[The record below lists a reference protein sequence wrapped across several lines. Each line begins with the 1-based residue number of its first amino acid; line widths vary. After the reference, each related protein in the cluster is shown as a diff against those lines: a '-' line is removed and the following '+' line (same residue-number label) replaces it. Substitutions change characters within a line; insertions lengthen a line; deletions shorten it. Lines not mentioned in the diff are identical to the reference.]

1 MLIIIDAI
9 SIRRTKQPTIPAT
22 TMPADATEI
31 YRSTRR
37 AACEE
42 RALVLTAAGIPSAI
56 RADGALFILEV
67 DDAELHLALAELGD
81 YEAEIRPIAVRPPA
95 PPRRQP
101 HAWIGCLVY
110 AAVLLG
116 VAYAISNGLVRLDAF
131 DLGELDAGRLQSG
144 QWWRAWTAL
153 TLHLDAGHL
162 AANLGAGIWF
172 GYLAAA
178 ELGSGSSWFLIVNG
192 AALANWVEGELAPA
206 THRSV
211 GASTAVFTALGMLAA
226 HSWRTRFYL
235 PQRWALRWAPLVAG
249 VVLLGWLGSGGEET
263 DLIAHVLGFIVGVLI
278 GAAAAQPAIRHF
290 LGRVPQ
296 WLAGLGALACVAVAW
311 TCALLN

>member
-1 MLIIIDAI
+1 
-9 SIRRTKQPTIPAT
+9 
-22 TMPADATEI
+22 MPAAAIEI
-31 YRSTRR
+31 YRSARR
-37 AACEE
+37 SACDE

-67 DDAELHLALAELGD
+67 DDTELDLALGELGH
-81 YEAEIRPIAVRPPA
+81 YEAEVRPTPVA
-95 PPRRQP
+95 PPPPPRRQP

-116 VAYAISNGLVRLDAF
+116 VAYAIGNGLVRLDAF

-153 TLHLDAGHL
+153 TLHLDPGHL

-172 GYLAAA
+172 GYLAAG

-192 AALANWVEGELAPA
+192 AALANWVEGELGPA

-226 HSWRTRFYL
+226 HAWRTRFYL
-235 PQRWALRWAPLVAG
+235 PQRRALRWAPLVAG
-249 VVLLGWLGSGGEET
+249 IVLLGWLGSAGEQT
-263 DLIAHVLGFIVGVLI
+263 DLIAHALGFVVGVLI
-278 GAAAAQPAIRHF
+278 GALAALPAIERA
-290 LGRVPQ
+290 LQRVPQ
-296 WLAGLGALACVAVAW
+296 WLAGLGALASIALAW
-311 TCALLN
+311 SCALLN

>member
-1 MLIIIDAI
+1 
-9 SIRRTKQPTIPAT
+9 
-22 TMPADATEI
+22 MPAAAIEI
-31 YRSTRR
+31 YRSARR
-37 AACEE
+37 SACDE

-67 DDAELHLALAELGD
+67 DHTELDLALGELGD
-81 YEAEIRPIAVRPPA
+81 YEAEVRPTPVA
-95 PPRRQP
+95 PPPPPRRQP

-116 VAYAISNGLVRLDAF
+116 VAYAIGNGLVRLDAF

-153 TLHLDAGHL
+153 TLHLDPGHL

-172 GYLAAA
+172 GYLAAG

-192 AALANWVEGELAPA
+192 AALANWVEGELGPA

-235 PQRWALRWAPLVAG
+235 PQRRALRWAPLVAG
-249 VVLLGWLGSGGEET
+249 IVLLGWLGSAGEQT
-263 DLIAHVLGFIVGVLI
+263 DLIAHALGFVVGVLI
-278 GAAAAQPAIRHF
+278 GALAALPAIERA
-290 LGRVPQ
+290 LQRVPQ
-296 WLAGLGALACVAVAW
+296 WLAGLGALASIALAW
-311 TCALLN
+311 SCALLN